1 MRKPQRLAELRRW
14 GFRFLRITFGGFM
27 KDNFVIT
34 ATETMRNYASTVA
47 GILGRYPDFSPMDGL
62 NAVDSINVK
71 CFADGEMEAEI
82 LTSMRGKTVVIF
94 SNSARNEAGID
105 VNKAKLELYHAIDA
119 LKRSRA
125 EKIIVFEPYVSCGR
139 SDRPLVRNSVGL
151 WIHFKTL
158 VSLGAS
164 HIVTYQL
171 HSDKSKA
178 MLDPA
183 LCVFDDIP
191 VFTLLKKYICDH
203 YIKDLNTLET
213 TVHNNWA
220 FCSVDAGGEKLTRRF
235 ANAFNAPLVIAHKQ
249 RDYSK
254 LNTVESI
261 HILSAE
267 SIEGK
272 ALWIVDD
279 MIDTGGSV
287 ESLINALLKFNPAE
301 INIVAVHAPFSSP
314 ARERLAALAA
324 KKLLKR
330 IIVTDTTYFPPS
342 APQDFPNL
350 QIVPSAELSAQ
361 VIGNIVSDHSMSDI
375 HKNFNAKEYLQNLD
389 LFSP

>member
-1 MRKPQRLAELRRW
+1 
-14 GFRFLRITFGGFM
+14 M

-47 GILGRYPDFSPMDGL
+47 GILGRYPDFSSMNSL
-62 NAVDSINVK
+62 NSVNAVDSLKVK
-71 CFADGEMEAEI
+71 CFADGEMEVEI
-82 LTSMRGKTVVIF
+82 LSSMRGKAVVIF
-94 SNSARNEAGID
+94 SNSARNEAGLDI
-105 VNKAKLELYHAIDA
+105 NKAKLELYHAIDA
-119 LKRSRA
+119 LKCSRA
-125 EKIIVFEPYVSCGR
+125 ERIIVFEPYVSCGR

-178 MLDPA
+178 MVDPA
-183 LCVFDDIP
+183 LCVFDDVP

-203 YIKDLNTLET
+203 YIKDLETLET

-220 FCSVDAGGEKLTRRF
+220 FCSVDAGGEKLTQRF

-267 SIEGK
+267 PIEGK
-272 ALWIVDD
+272 TLWIVDD
-279 MIDTGGSV
+279 MVDTGGSV

-301 INIVAVHAPFSSP
+301 INIAAVHAPFSSP
-314 ARERLAALAA
+314 ARKRLAALTE

-342 APQDFPNL
+342 TPPDFPNL
-350 QIVPSAELSAQ
+350 EIVPSAELSAR
-361 VIGNIVSDHSMSDI
+361 VISNIVSDHSMADI
-375 HKNFNAKEYLQNLD
+375 HKSFNAKEYLQNLD

>member
-1 MRKPQRLAELRRW
+1 
-14 GFRFLRITFGGFM
+14 
-27 KDNFVIT
+27 
-34 ATETMRNYASTVA
+34 
-47 GILGRYPDFSPMDGL
+47 
-62 NAVDSINVK
+62 
-71 CFADGEMEAEI
+71 MEVEV
-82 LTSMRGKTVVIF
+82 LTSMRGKYVIIF

-105 VNKAKLELYHAIDA
+105 VNRAKLELYHAIDA
-119 LKRSRA
+119 LKRSRT

-139 SDRPLVRNSVGL
+139 SDRPLMRNSVGL

-158 VSLGAS
+158 VDLGAS

-178 MLDPA
+178 MVDPA
-183 LCVFDDIP
+183 LCVFDDVP
-191 VFTLLKKYICDH
+191 VFTLLKKYLCDH
-203 YIKDLNTLET
+203 YIKNLETLET

-220 FCSVDAGGEKLTRRF
+220 FCSVDAGGEKLTQRF

-254 LNTVESI
+254 VNTVESI

-267 SIEGK
+267 PIEGK

-287 ESLINALLKFNPAE
+287 ESLIYALAKFNPAE
-301 INIVAVHAPFSSP
+301 INVVAVHAPFSHP
-314 ARERLAALAA
+314 ARDRLAALTAQ
-324 KKLLKR
+324 KLLKR
-330 IIVTDTTYFPPS
+330 IIVTDTIYFPPS
-342 APQDFPNL
+342 TPQDFPNL
-350 QIVPSAELSAQ
+350 QIVPSVELSAR
-361 VIGNIVSDHSMSDI
+361 VISNIVSDQSLSDI
-375 HKNFNAKEYLQNLD
+375 HKNFNAREYLQNLD